1 MTVNQIEQA
10 MIQKELHETEV
21 KYDQVRDEVISISR
35 SNAYDSIHGEGLSE
49 ENKTKENRLRSEMG
63 ELEKLIEFKKLVLKK
78 AQNEQAF

>member
-21 KYDQVRDEVISISR
+21 KYDQVREDVISISR
-35 SNAYDSIHGEGLSE
+35 SNAYDSIHGEGLS
-49 ENKTKENRLRSEMG
+49 KESQEKEKRLRSEME

>member
-1 MTVNQIEQA
+1 MTVSQIEQA